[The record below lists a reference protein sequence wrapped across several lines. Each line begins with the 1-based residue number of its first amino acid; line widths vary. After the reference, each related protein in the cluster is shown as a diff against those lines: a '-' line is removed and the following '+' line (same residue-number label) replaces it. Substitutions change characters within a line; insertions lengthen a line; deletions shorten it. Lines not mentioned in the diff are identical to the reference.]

1 MIVYNK
7 TELTKDEAFESLVK
21 ETRSSYMYRFILGII
36 VTLCGIGLL
45 FFGYLNKQNDY
56 IVVGYLF
63 LVFGLLYFLMSIYAI
78 LKAPKKVYL
87 KNKEICDNGITYN
100 YTFKE
105 QSFEVL
111 VISNDKKNKLPYKYY
126 DIKKIKEYEDKY
138 QFNLKSRLILY
149 VKKSGFENQKMEEFF
164 KKNVAIN
171 KIKIKNK
178 IKVENN

>member
-21 ETRSSYMYRFILGII
+21 ETRGSYFYRFILGAI
-36 VTLCGIGLL
+36 VTICGIGILL
-45 FFGYLNKQNDY
+45 VGYIQDDTDY
-56 IVVGYLF
+56 ITVGYLF

-78 LKAPKKVYL
+78 VKAPKKVYL
-87 KNKEICDNGITYN
+87 KNKEICENGITYN

-111 VISNDKKNKLPYKYY
+111 VQTSERKNKLPYKYF
-126 DIKKIKEYEDKY
+126 DLKGIKEFEDKY

-164 KKNVAIN
+164 RKNVAKN

-178 IKVENN
+178 MKVEKN

>member
-7 TELTKDEAFESLVK
+7 TELTKEEAFESLVK
-21 ETRSSYMYRFILGII
+21 ETRGSYFYRFILGAI
-36 VTLCGIGLL
+36 VTICGIGILL
-45 FFGYLNKQNDY
+45 VGYIQADTDY
-56 IVVGYLF
+56 ITVGYLF

-78 LKAPKKVYL
+78 VKAPKKVYL
-87 KNKEICDNGITYN
+87 KNKEICEKGITYN

-111 VISNDKKNKLPYKYY
+111 VQTSERKNKLPYKYF
-126 DIKKIKEYEDKY
+126 DLKGIKEFEDKY

-164 KKNVAIN
+164 RKNVTKN

-178 IKVENN
+178 MKVEKN